1 MDKVKNKTKKP
12 QKKFIVMDIESLQEE
27 FYRTYDPDYWLYRIS
42 LLRNAHEN
50 FGDIKK
56 FLLEDLAE
64 VSDEDYK
71 RMIRTEMHFLYF
83 QMIETL
89 FEIIFAVAH
98 HDNRNLWVAL
108 TFSNDKDTT
117 FYSNAYSEIKDLAL
131 GKMKTF
137 LYKNI
142 ITTIQGKQ
150 TKIPLVR
157 WLFYFIYPSKM
168 SDEEW
173 VKNLENIE
181 KMLLA
186 FAQDF
191 SERGEYNAYKHS
203 LRFYNTD
210 FALAISAIGM
220 KQVKVNYTLGQSKDS
235 IIFLEEHDKGNP
247 NAQIDGRRRIAR
259 TIKPFD
265 FERDTRCCLIIQSLI
280 KNIIYT
286 RKYSLLKG
294 FHNKEFQFSTYTD
307 IKLPEMLLPKTGVTR
322 SSFTV

>member
-1 MDKVKNKTKKP
+1 MDKAKNKPKKP
-12 QKKFIVMDIESLQEE
+12 TKKFIVTDVESLQEE

-42 LLRNAHEN
+42 LFSNAHTRFEKV
-50 FGDIKK
+50 GQ
-56 FLLEDLAE
+56 FLTEDLAE
-64 VSDEDYK
+64 VSNEDFK
-71 RMIRTEMHFLYF
+71 RMLRTEMHFLYF
-83 QMIETL
+83 QMVEAL
-89 FEIIFAVAH
+89 FEIIFAIAH

-108 TFSNDKDTT
+108 TFSNDKDTA

-131 GKMKTF
+131 GEMKSF
-137 LYKNI
+137 LYRNI
-142 ITTIQGKQ
+142 VTVIQGK
-150 TKIPLVR
+150 KAEIPLLR

-168 SDEEW
+168 SDDEW
-173 VKNLENIE
+173 TKNLKNIE
-181 KMLLA
+181 RMLQT

-203 LRFYNTD
+203 LRFYNSD
-210 FALAISAIGM
+210 FALAIGAIGM
-220 KQVKVNYTLGQSKDS
+220 KQVKVNYTLGKSKDS
-235 IIFLEEHDKGNP
+235 IIFLEEHDKNNP
-247 NAQIDGRRRIAR
+247 KAQIDGRRRIAR

-265 FERDTRCCLIIQSLI
+265 FERDTRCCLIIHSLI

-294 FHNKEFQFSTYTD
+294 FQGRDFQFSTYLD